1 MFRNYCLLIIF
12 AVTTCATSAQTNPS
26 PSASP
31 GPGAQTRDSAPF
43 NLAEY
48 GVSFQPDARLIIVMA
63 ALDAAGFDP
72 TSAGREP
79 SAFRALLKRD
89 HANLDAGL
97 REPLTTYYQRPRLPA
112 PATTP
117 HQPPRYVSLASTLGP

>member
-1 MFRNYCLLIIF
+1 MLRNNCFLIIF
-12 AVTTCATSAQTNPS
+12 AVCAGAPTAQTKPS

-31 GPGAQTRDSAPF
+31 GPSVQTRDSAPF

-72 TSAGREP
+72 TSPGREP
-79 SAFRALLKRD
+79 SAFRALIRRD
-89 HANLDAGL
+89 QANLDAGL
-97 REPLTTYYQRPRLPA
+97 RERLTTYYQRHKL
-112 PATTP
+112 
-117 HQPPRYVSLASTLGP
+117 